1 MNPFTYL
8 IDLLDEHDYMGPV
21 GAFIGVAIS
30 VALCFIFGG
39 N

>member
-1 MNPFTYL
+1 MNPFTYM
-8 IDLLDEHDYMGPV
+8 IDLLDEHDYMGPI
-21 GAFIGVAIS
+21 GAFIGVVIS